1 MSYSTGMMNRRVAI
15 MVRDTVNEGSFG
27 RNSAGRSYKYGT
39 TVWAA
44 EDFNRGTKALRE
56 GALDGYDRVMFR
68 MRWNPTIDRSSML
81 VYDGKTYQIES
92 FNSDK
97 YHNTIQITAVEA
109 PGQDLTGLIPGPT
122 PPTPDPPTPDPD
134 TPDTPDTPDDNEI
147 DNES

>member
-1 MSYSTGMMNRRVAI
+1 MMNRRVAI
-15 MVRDTVNEGSFG
+15 MVRDTVSEGDFG

-109 PGQDLTGLIPGPT
+109 PGKDLTGLLPAPT
-122 PPTPDPPTPDPD
+122 PPTPDD
-134 TPDTPDTPDDNEI
+134 PDTPDTPDDNET
-147 DNES
+147 DN

>member
-15 MVRDTVNEGSFG
+15 MVRDTVSEGDFG

-109 PGQDLTGLIPGPT
+109 PGKDLTGLLPAPT
-122 PPTPDPPTPDPD
+122 PPTPDD
-134 TPDTPDTPDDNEI
+134 PDTPDTPDDNET
-147 DNES
+147 DN

>member
-1 MSYSTGMMNRRVAI
+1 MSYSSGMMNRRVAI
-15 MVRDTVNEGSFG
+15 MVRDTVTEGEFG
-27 RNSAGRSYKYGT
+27 RNSAGRGYKYGT

-109 PGQDLTGLIPGPT
+109 PGKDLTGLLPAPT
-122 PPTPDPPTPDPD
+122 PPTPDD
-134 TPDTPDTPDDNEI
+134 PDTPDTPDDNET
-147 DNES
+147 DN